1 MILQRNA
8 LMNTPKLLTGKKI
21 AILAADGF
29 EQTELKTPVAALTE
43 AGADLTLV
51 SLRRGRIRGMHM
63 HQPGDLV
70 RVDKT
75 IDDARA
81 ADYDA
86 LFIPGGYISPDI
98 LRQSAPARAFV
109 RAFDAV
115 GKPIALMSQAALI
128 LVSAGLAARRT
139 LAAWP
144 GVRDDVVNAGATWL
158 NEEVARDGHVLS
170 GRGAQDMAAFVR
182 ALVPLCVGEPA
193 APALPARTQSD
204 PPQDNPMEQPN
215 QSLRWL
221 AAPSFGTMLSLA
233 LLGVGVVAAQRA
245 RHRRAAADTPD
256 MADPPE
262 QDANARARD

>member
-1 MILQRNA
+1 
-8 LMNTPKLLTGKKI
+8 MNTSKLLTGKKI
-21 AILAADGF
+21 AVLAADGF
-29 EQTELKTPVAALTE
+29 EQAELKTPVAALCD
-43 AGADLTLV
+43 AGAGVTLV

-63 HQPGDLV
+63 HQPGELV

-75 IDDARA
+75 IADARA

-109 RAFDAV
+109 REFDAAV
-115 GKPIALMSQAALI
+115 KPIALMSQAPLV

-139 LAAWP
+139 LASWP
-144 GVRDDVVNAGATWL
+144 GVRDDVVNAGATWI

-170 GRGAQDMAAFVR
+170 GRCVQDMAAFLR
-182 ALVPLCVGEPA
+182 ALVPLCAGEPV
-193 APALPARTQSD
+193 APALRTHSD
-204 PPQDNPMEQPN
+204 PPQENPLEQPN

-233 LLGVGVVAAQRA
+233 LLGVGVVAAQRV
-245 RHRRAAADTPD
+245 RHRQA
-256 MADPPE
+256 ADPPE
-262 QDANARARD
+262 ASGAPAQDVSARARD

>member
-21 AILAADGF
+21 AVLAADGF
-29 EQTELKTPVAALTE
+29 EQAELKMPVAALCD
-43 AGADLTLV
+43 AGAGVTLV

-63 HQPGDLV
+63 HQPGELV

-75 IDDARA
+75 VADARA
-81 ADYDA
+81 VDYDA

-98 LRQSAPARAFV
+98 LRQSAPTRAFV
-109 RAFDAV
+109 REFDAAV
-115 GKPIALMSQAALI
+115 KPIALLSQAPLV

-139 LAAWP
+139 LTSWP

-158 NEEVARDGHVLS
+158 NGDVVRDGHVLS
-170 GRGAQDMAAFVR
+170 GRGMQDLSAFVQ
-182 ALVPLCVGEPA
+182 ALIPLFAGEPA
-193 APALPARTQSD
+193 ASIAAQAHSD
-204 PPQDNPMEQPN
+204 PPQENPMEQPN

-233 LLGVGVVAAQRA
+233 LLGVGVVAAQRV
-245 RHRRAAADTPD
+245 RHRQAAADPPDASGTP
-256 MADPPE
+256 A
-262 QDANARARD
+262 QDASARARD